1 MRNPA
6 PEMSW
11 PVRIRA
17 ALHLVTES
25 LRALVLQEGC
35 NNPGSLLQSSIYQLH
50 KTEVTAL
57 IWAFYCSI
65 KVTPPKKVVLVVC
78 VVKTRGSAHVGRDLM
93 TLVNKKM
100 TVNLPIK
107 QPDPAAPK
115 EKLDLERG

>member
-25 LRALVLQEGC
+25 LRALVLHEGC
-35 NNPGSLLQSSIYQLH
+35 NSPGSLLQSSQPRAIYQLH

-57 IWAFYCSI
+57 IWAFYCGI

-78 VVKTRGSAHVGRDLM
+78 VVKTRGSAHVEHDLM
-93 TLVNKKM
+93 TLVNKK
-100 TVNLPIK
+100 
-107 QPDPAAPK
+107 
-115 EKLDLERG
+115 